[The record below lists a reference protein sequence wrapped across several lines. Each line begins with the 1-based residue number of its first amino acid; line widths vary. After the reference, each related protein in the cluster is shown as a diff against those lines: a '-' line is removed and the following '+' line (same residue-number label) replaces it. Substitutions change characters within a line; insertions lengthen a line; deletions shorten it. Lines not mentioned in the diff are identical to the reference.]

1 MRRLYKLFSRIWIQ
15 PRARKRMQQSAMYKH
30 GDIHLFI
37 PPGVFHPGY
46 FHSTQV
52 LLSFTLHHPLRNKH
66 LLELGAGSGL
76 ISIAAAKKG
85 AIVTASDINQ
95 QALQALQQ
103 NAENNHVEIRIIYS
117 DLFEALAGNVFD
129 YIIINPPFYPKDARN
144 DLERAWYAG
153 FDFQYF
159 QRLFAGIHPFLQEN
173 TEAWMI
179 LSEDTSTMHIEDMAH
194 IAGLQMEVIE
204 KKRILWEWN
213 YIYKL
218 TKA

>member
-1 MRRLYKLFSRIWIQ
+1 MRKLYKLYSRIWLQ
-15 PRARKRMQQSAMYKH
+15 PRVRKRMQQSAMYTH
-30 GDIHLFI
+30 GDIRLFI

-46 FHSTQV
+46 FHSTQF
-52 LLSFTLHHPLRNKH
+52 LLDFTLRHPLTGKH
-66 LLELGAGSGL
+66 ILELGAGSGL
-76 ISIAAAKKG
+76 ISIATAKKG
-85 AIVTASDINQ
+85 AVVTASDINQ

-103 NAENNHVEIRIIYS
+103 NAEHNQVKLQIVYS
-117 DLFEALAGNVFD
+117 DLFGSLEGMHFD
-129 YIIINPPFYPKDARN
+129 YILINPPFYPQDARN

-153 FDFQYF
+153 LDFQYF
-159 QRLFAGIHPFLQEN
+159 QRLFAGIHPFLPEN

-179 LSEDTSTMHIEDMAH
+179 LSEDTSTVHIEDIAH
-194 IAGLQMEVIE
+194 AAGLHMEVIE